1 MLECEEQIRQALDEG
16 GRLATQECLQNFD
29 TDGSPIQLGGI
40 KLTSKG
46 KVDKDY
52 QSPYGEVRV
61 ARHVYSPVA

>member
-40 KLTSKG
+40 KGSLKNKFRLSRRSSIL
-46 KVDKDY
+46 Y
-52 QSPYGEVRV
+52 SVRSN
-61 ARHVYSPVA
+61 AGS